1 MYNKYKQIFVY
12 IFQQYM
18 FHQQNNT
25 SYILYK
31 IKYIM
36 AKFLLIKNLTMINQ
50 NLCGMRKIIQRILN
64 NDLLHQKLP
73 KY

>member
-12 IFQQYM
+12 IFQQYV

-36 AKFLLIKNLTMINQ
+36 AKFLLIKI
-50 NLCGMRKIIQRILN
+50 
-64 NDLLHQKLP
+64 
-73 KY
+73 